1 MALVLESIDAG
12 YGLTPVL
19 RRVDLIV
26 PDGAAVALIG
36 PNGAGKS
43 TLMRVI
49 AGLLSPTTGRI
60 TFDGADIGKWDTH
73 RRAAAG
79 ICLIPEGRG
88 IFPTLSV
95 RENLVLQARKGTEKE
110 SIERAADAFPRLRER
125 LAQRSGTLSGG
136 EQQMLALARAYIR
149 QPKVVLLDEVSFG
162 LAPVIVDEIF
172 EFLGRLAA
180 EGTSLLIVEQY
191 VDRALALART
201 VHLLQKGELRFTG
214 SPDQLRADDVY
225 AQYLDAGSVEV

>member
-1 MALVLESIDAG
+1 MALVLDGIDAG

-19 RRVDLIV
+19 REVDLTL

-36 PNGAGKS
+36 PNGVGKS

-49 AGLLSPTTGRI
+49 AGLLAPTAGRI
-60 TFDGADIGKWDTH
+60 TFDGDNIEKWDTH

-88 IFPTLSV
+88 IFPTLTV
-95 RENLVLQARKGTEKE
+95 RENLVLQSRKGTEKE

-125 LAQRSGTLSGG
+125 LGQRSGTMSGG
-136 EQQMLALARAYIR
+136 EQQMLALARAYVR
-149 QPKVVLLDEVSFG
+149 QPRVVLLDEVSFG

-191 VDRALALART
+191 VDRALALAGT
-201 VHLLQKGELRFTG
+201 VHLLQKGEIRFTG
-214 SPDQLRADDVY
+214 SPDQLRADDLY
-225 AQYLDAGSVEV
+225 AQYLDA

>member
-1 MALVLESIDAG
+1 MALALDNIDAG

-19 RRVDLIV
+19 RGVSLAV

-43 TLMRVI
+43 TLMRVV
-49 AGLLSPTTGRI
+49 AGFLAPTAGRI
-60 TFDGADIGKWDTH
+60 TFDGDDIGKWDTH

-95 RENLVLQARKGTEKE
+95 RENLVLQSRKGTEKE
-110 SIERAADAFPRLRER
+110 SIERATEAFPRLRER
-125 LAQRSGTLSGG
+125 LSQRSGTMSGG
-136 EQQMLALARAYIR
+136 EQQMLAVARAYVR
-149 QPKVVLLDEVSFG
+149 DPKVVLLDEVSFG

-172 EFLGRLAA
+172 EFLQRLAR
-180 EGTSLLIVEQY
+180 EGVSLLIVEQY
-191 VDRALALART
+191 VDRALALAGT

-225 AQYLDAGSVEV
+225 AEYLDAGSVEV

>member
-1 MALVLESIDAG
+1 MALVLDGIDAG

-19 RRVDLIV
+19 RRVDLTV

-49 AGLLSPTTGRI
+49 AGLLAPTAGSI
-60 TFDGADIGKWDTH
+60 TFDGDDIAKSDTH

-88 IFPTLSV
+88 IFPTLTV

-110 SIERAADAFPRLRER
+110 SIDRAADAFPRLKER

-136 EQQMLALARAYIR
+136 EQQMLALARAYVR
-149 QPKVVLLDEVSFG
+149 QPEVVLLDEVSFG

-201 VHLLQKGELRFTG
+201 VHLLQKGEIRFTG
-214 SPDQLRADDVY
+214 SPDQLRADDLY
-225 AQYLDAGSVEV
+225 AQYLDA

>member
-1 MALVLESIDAG
+1 
-12 YGLTPVL
+12 
-19 RRVDLIV
+19 
-26 PDGAAVALIG
+26 
-36 PNGAGKS
+36 
-43 TLMRVI
+43 MRVI
-49 AGLLSPTTGRI
+49 AGLLSPTAGRI
-60 TFDGADIGKWDTH
+60 KFDGADIGNWDTH
-73 RRAAAG
+73 RRADAG

-95 RENLVLQARKGTEKE
+95 RENLVLQARRGTEKE

-136 EQQMLALARAYIR
+136 EQQMLALARAYVR

-191 VDRALALART
+191 VDRALALAGS
-201 VHLLQKGELRFTG
+201 VHLLQKGEIRFSG

-225 AQYLDAGSVEV
+225 AQYLDGGSVEV

>member
-1 MALVLESIDAG
+1 MALVLQGIDAG

-19 RRVDLIV
+19 RGVTLTV
-26 PDGAAVALIG
+26 SDGAAVALLG

-49 AGLLSPTTGRI
+49 AGLLTPTAGRV
-60 TFDGADIGKWDTH
+60 TFDDTDIGRWDTQ

-88 IFPTLSV
+88 IFPTLTV
-95 RENLVLQARKGTEKE
+95 RENLVLQARKGTERE
-110 SIERAADAFPRLRER
+110 SIERATDAFPRLKER
-125 LAQRSGTLSGG
+125 LGQRSGTLSGG
-136 EQQMLALARAYIR
+136 EQQMLALARAYVR

-172 EFLGRLAA
+172 VFLRRLAA

-191 VDRALALART
+191 VDRALALAGT
-201 VHLLQKGELRFTG
+201 VHLLQKGEIGFTG
-214 SPDQLRADDVY
+214 SPDQLRADDLYVR
-225 AQYLDAGSVEV
+225 YLDAGSVEA

>member
-1 MALVLESIDAG
+1 MGLVLDGIDAG

-19 RRVDLIV
+19 RRVDLTV

-43 TLMRVI
+43 TLMRVV
-49 AGLLSPTTGRI
+49 AGLLAPTAGSI
-60 TFDGADIGKWDTH
+60 TFDGDDIARWDTH

-88 IFPTLSV
+88 IFPTLTV

-110 SIERAADAFPRLRER
+110 SIERAADAFPRLKER

-136 EQQMLALARAYIR
+136 EQQMLALARAYVR

-180 EGTSLLIVEQY
+180 AGTSLLIVEQY
-191 VDRALALART
+191 VDRALALAGT
-201 VHLLQKGELRFTG
+201 VHLLQKGEIRFAG
-214 SPDQLRADDVY
+214 GPDQLRADDLY
-225 AQYLDAGSVEV
+225 AQYLDA